1 MKSDVRF
8 QSAGLQLA
16 GHLYDDSQGDR
27 RPAIVV
33 SHPACGVKEQTAG
46 LYAERLAG
54 EGFVTLAF
62 DAAHWGESAGEPRF
76 LEDPFRRVEDIKNA
90 VTFLSLR
97 NEVEPA
103 RIGALGICAS
113 GGYVIPAT
121 ATDHRIKA
129 VATVSASDL
138 GSWFRDG
145 LGRTQDRE
153 VLHGLLKEAGAA
165 RIEEAQGKPVRRL
178 RTHPDSEPEYGEEKR
193 SVTRHIHDGWEYYR
207 TSRAHHPRTEN
218 WFALRS
224 IDLIAQFDAF
234 RLIDLISP
242 RPLLMVAGSEAITD
256 YFTREA
262 IARAREPKELFW
274 IDGASHVDLYDKN
287 EYVPRVVSKVA
298 DFFAVNLAPTGRS
311 GLNEPFGEDP
321 AQSIPIGEPLR

>member
-274 IDGASHVDLYDKN
+274 IDGASHVDLYDKS
-287 EYVPRVVSKVA
+287 EFVPSVVSKVA
-298 DFFAVNLAPTGRS
+298 DFFAVNLTPARRS
-311 GLNEPFGEDP
+311 GLNGPGGEYAAEP
-321 AQSIPIGEPLR
+321 IPIGEPLR